1 MDYLQTFLDRLPKDY
16 QDLLAPRLKDPE
28 WVRILERIQEQEEL
42 SRNTHPNSIFPNYDR
57 VFLALS
63 ATPISKIK
71 VILLGQDPYHSP
83 GLAQGLAFSVSDQIL
98 PGSSLFPSSLR
109 NINKALTLE
118 GFAPLQSG
126 NLSHWADQ
134 GVLLLNACLTVQTG
148 LPNSHVAFGWSTFTD
163 ALIQDLLKDL
173 SGTVVMLWGGFAHKK
188 EVFIPPERNHLILKS
203 SHPSGLGVYKTKAPF
218 LLPKDTGSC
227 NHFTLANSWLRQ
239 QNRDP
244 ITW

>member
-16 QDLLAPRLKDPE
+16 QALLAPRLKDPK
-28 WVRILERIQEQEEL
+28 WVVMLDRIQEQEDL
-42 SRNTHPNSIFPNYDR
+42 ARNTHPNSIFPKFDR
-57 VFLALS
+57 VFFALS
-63 ATPISKIK
+63 ATPVSKIK
-71 VILLGQDPYHSP
+71 VILLGQDPFHSP
-83 GLAQGLAFSVSDQIL
+83 GLAQGLAFSVPDQIL

-109 NINKALTLE
+109 NINKALNLE
-118 GFAPLQSG
+118 GFTPLPNG
-126 NLSHWADQ
+126 DLSHWAEQ
-134 GVLLLNACLTVQTG
+134 GVLLLNACLTVQSG
-148 LPNSHVAFGWSTFTD
+148 LPNSHVAFGWNIFTD
-163 ALIQDLLKDL
+163 ALIQDLLQVL

-188 EVFIPPERNHLILKS
+188 ELFIHPGRNHLILKS

-218 LLPKDTGSC
+218 LLPNDAGSC